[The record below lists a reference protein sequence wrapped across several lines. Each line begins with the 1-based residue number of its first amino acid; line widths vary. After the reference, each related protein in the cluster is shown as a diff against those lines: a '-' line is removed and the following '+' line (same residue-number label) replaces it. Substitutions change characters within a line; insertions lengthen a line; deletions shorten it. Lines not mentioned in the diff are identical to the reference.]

1 MVRAPEN
8 EGWMRV
14 GCILSN
20 GKAMALKNHSSSKL
34 NKSTQFFFQISY
46 ETKINSPK
54 SPVTKPTAFIE
65 FSRCL
70 ILIKMQFL
78 ILYLESTIFLK
89 KCIIEVEIQSSKKY
103 FKMKNWSMWLQKIQM
118 RLSWKNFSKNLLFK
132 MISLTKLFGF
142 DQKKNPQIFGFFS
155 LQLCNEQAHEQTMVQ
170 ILGSLTWWE
179 LSLPMAQSETR
190 WSLKSLSTQAVL
202 WFTNQQWQRKVFGPK
217 LETWPSPLTM
227 KYLPLV
233 CIS

>member
-20 GKAMALKNHSSSKL
+20 GKALALKNHSSSEL

-78 ILYLESTIFLK
+78 ILYLESTIFFK

-142 DQKKNPQIFGFFS
+142 DQKKKTHKFLVS
-155 LQLCNEQAHEQTMVQ
+155 
-170 ILGSLTWWE
+170 
-179 LSLPMAQSETR
+179 
-190 WSLKSLSTQAVL
+190 
-202 WFTNQQWQRKVFGPK
+202 
-217 LETWPSPLTM
+217 
-227 KYLPLV
+227 LV
-233 CIS
+233 CSSVMSRPMNRPWFRFWAAWPGESCLCQWHRVKLGDL

>member
-20 GKAMALKNHSSSKL
+20 GKAMALKNHSSSEL

-118 RLSWKNFSKNLLFK
+118 RLSCNNFYKNLFFK
-132 MISLTKLFGF
+132 IIYFKKLFAF
-142 DQKKNPQIFGFFS
+142 AQKKNP
-155 LQLCNEQAHEQTMVQ
+155 
-170 ILGSLTWWE
+170 
-179 LSLPMAQSETR
+179 
-190 WSLKSLSTQAVL
+190 KSLVS
-202 WFTNQQWQRKVFGPK
+202 
-217 LETWPSPLTM
+217 
-227 KYLPLV
+227 LV
-233 CIS
+233 CSSVMSRPMNRPWFRFLAAWPGENCLCQWHRVKLGDL